1 MHLILKIMTVMLPLF
16 DIIENDNDFNPAN
29 AILTEDNFAIRDE
42 LGNPLLTE

>member
-16 DIIENDNDFNPAN
+16 DLDNEQNIIPPN